1 MSAVVQFLILTLV
14 GRAQE
19 LIPFLAFV
27 KPVAIAMLVGAVT
40 LVVSFPYHTLGQRW
54 TKPTLFWFLATL
66 GFLASLPTSIY
77 PGRSAEFLLMTYS
90 CTCFLFLLVSQCVR
104 KQETMEQIAFTLM
117 IMTLLLGLGIL
128 VNPRRLITDHGF
140 RYSVSESYD
149 SNDLAV
155 VYAMSIPFVFYW
167 FWRGSPFIKMLAV
180 VATLLAV
187 VGIQLTGSRGGL
199 LTLATVV
206 VYMVVR
212 VKELGPIVRALLVV
226 GMLAGGALATQT
238 ETFNQLILAAQ
249 GKDYNTDAEDG
260 RIEVWKRGIGYA
272 LTHPVTGV
280 GVFCFEIAE
289 GKISGR
295 SSTTRGIRW
304 TSAHNSYVQVL
315 AENGFITFVFWCSM
329 IYSAL
334 RELRRQREM
343 LLPYSWDSSV
353 ARFLVLRGMIQTS
366 LLAYVVGAFFLSLGY
381 LCYLYLVL
389 GMAIAMGQIA
399 DKKKSD
405 LDALEEDD
413 WRTEE
418 PIVPNEEQGRFGQP
432 LSMSRS

>member
-19 LIPFLAFV
+19 LIPFLAFA
-27 KPVAIAMLVGAVT
+27 KPVAVAMLLGAVT
-40 LVVSFPYHTLGQRW
+40 LVISFPYHTLGQRW
-54 TKPTLFWFLATL
+54 TRPTMFWFLATL

-77 PGRSAEFLLMTYS
+77 PGRSAEFLFMTYS

-104 KQETMEQIAFTLM
+104 KQETVEQIAFTLM
-117 IMTLLLGLGIL
+117 IMTLLLGVGIL

-167 FWRGSPFIKMLAV
+167 FWRGSPIVKMMAIT
-180 VATLLAV
+180 ATLLAV

-199 LTLATVV
+199 LTLATVAI
-206 VYMVVR
+206 YMVVR
-212 VKELGPIVRALLVV
+212 VRELGPILRALIVV

-238 ETFNQLILAAQ
+238 ETFNQLILAVQ
-249 GKDYNTDAEDG
+249 GKDYNTEAEDG

-272 LTHPVTGV
+272 FTHPVTGV

-289 GKISGR
+289 GKLSGR

-315 AENGFITFVFWCSM
+315 AENGFITFFFWCAM
-329 IYSAL
+329 IYSSL
-334 RELRRQREM
+334 KELRRQRDM
-343 LLPYSWDSSV
+343 LLPYSWDPGV

-366 LLAYVVGAFFLSLGY
+366 LLAYVVGAFFLSLGIFATSI
-381 LCYLYLVL
+381 LSSAWRLRWARLLIRKRATSMPRRPNSGV
-389 GMAIAMGQIA
+389 M
-399 DKKKSD
+399 KSPPRR
-405 LDALEEDD
+405 L
-413 WRTEE
+413 
-418 PIVPNEEQGRFGQP
+418 N
-432 LSMSRS
+432 SRIDSGSLFR

>member
-1 MSAVVQFLILTLV
+1 MSVVVQFLILTLV

-19 LIPFLAFV
+19 LIPFLAYV

-40 LVVSFPYHTLGQRW
+40 LVISFPYHTLGQRW
-54 TKPTLFWFLATL
+54 TRPTLFWFLATL

-77 PGRSAEFLLMTYS
+77 PGRSTEFLFMTYS

-104 KQETMEQIAFTLM
+104 KQETVEQIAFTLM
-117 IMTLLLGLGIL
+117 IMTLLLGLGML

-167 FWRGSPFIKMLAV
+167 FWRGSPIIKLLAI

-199 LTLATVV
+199 LTLATVAI
-206 VYMVVR
+206 YMVFR
-212 VKELGPIVRALLVV
+212 VKEIGPVLRALIVV
-226 GMLAGGALATQT
+226 GMLAGGALATQS
-238 ETFNQLILAAQ
+238 ETFNQLVLAVQ

-272 LTHPVTGV
+272 FTHPVTGV

-289 GKISGR
+289 GKLSGR
-295 SSTTRGIRW
+295 STTTRGIRW

-315 AENGFITFVFWCSM
+315 AENGFITFFFWCGM
-329 IYSAL
+329 IYASL
-334 RELRRQREM
+334 RELRRQRDI
-343 LLPYSWDSSV
+343 LLPYSWDRGV

-381 LCYLYLVL
+381 LCYLYLVI

-405 LDALEEDD
+405 LDAQEVDDWSHEESSSPLEE
-413 WRTEE
+413 
-418 PIVPNEEQGRFGQP
+418 PGRLGQRI
-432 LSMSRS
+432 SMSRS